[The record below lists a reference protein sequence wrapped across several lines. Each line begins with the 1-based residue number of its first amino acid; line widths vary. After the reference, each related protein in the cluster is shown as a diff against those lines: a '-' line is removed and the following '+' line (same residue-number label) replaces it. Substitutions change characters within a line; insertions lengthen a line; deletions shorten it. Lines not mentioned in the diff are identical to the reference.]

1 MLLNSNLLSIC
12 ILFFFTF
19 VTQFNS
25 LNVEII
31 NWDLGTYL
39 VVADE
44 LGRGNLIYEHQAE
57 PKAPLIF
64 YILYFVSNLL
74 NRNFFFIKMFFDLL
88 IFLISIFIFLISLK
102 STKSRINALISS
114 LIFISLLSIYPY
126 GHSESW
132 EIFSILFILCALYIF
147 KNIEKSGNNK
157 STVYLTI
164 GALLSFSTLISTSTV
179 VFSIPFIVNIFRKN
193 LINLFKF
200 SIGFV
205 SPWII
210 YLILYIKNDLLTEFI
225 YFNFLYTITYPSGEN
240 QIINKTID
248 NIKMLTFDQFLL
260 NNSYTIFMNFFNL
273 LFLITLF
280 VIIAYSFRKNLNNI
294 DYQLVIISILF
305 YFLAGTGYFHFF
317 FFFFSFAPLLLNSL
331 KNQISYILIPLVLL
345 NISIFTI
352 KNFDTSLK
360 ILQIIMLFL
369 RTTLCIN
376 FIHLTVN

>member
-1 MLLNSNLLSIC
+1 MAIVNLGKYFRYC
-12 ILFFFTF
+12 LFY
-19 VTQFNS
+19 V
-25 LNVEII
+25 
-31 NWDLGTYL
+31 
-39 VVADE
+39 
-44 LGRGNLIYEHQAE
+44 
-57 PKAPLIF
+57 
-64 YILYFVSNLL
+64 
-74 NRNFFFIKMFFDLL
+74 
-88 IFLISIFIFLISLK
+88 
-102 STKSRINALISS
+102 
-114 LIFISLLSIYPY
+114 
-126 GHSESW
+126 HSG
-132 EIFSILFILCALYIF
+132 IF

-280 VIIAYSFRKNLNNI
+280 VIIAYSFRK
-294 DYQLVIISILF
+294 
-305 YFLAGTGYFHFF
+305 T
-317 FFFFSFAPLLLNSL
+317 
-331 KNQISYILIPLVLL
+331 
-345 NISIFTI
+345 
-352 KNFDTSLK
+352 
-360 ILQIIMLFL
+360 
-369 RTTLCIN
+369 
-376 FIHLTVN
+376 